1 MKLLLDEMIGPRVA
15 KELRDRGID
24 VVAVA
29 ERTDLRALPDD
40 AVLDFARDE
49 GRAVV
54 TRNIGDFAR
63 LHQQSLAEGRP
74 HAGMVMITVHAFPQN
89 RGFVGALVNA
99 LAAAAETSSLPSPG
113 DVVYLK
119 PAGDVPRCT

>member
-1 MKLLLDEMIGPRVA
+1 MRLLLDELIGPRVA
-15 KELRDRGID
+15 QELRNRELD

-29 ERTDLRALPDD
+29 ERTDLRALPDE

-63 LHQQSLAEGRP
+63 LHLQCLAEGRP
-74 HAGMVMITVHAFPQN
+74 HAGIVMVTVQAFPQD
-89 RGFVGALVNA
+89 RGFVGTLVTA
-99 LAAAAETSSLPSPG
+99 LAAAEEDSWLPQPG
-113 DVVYLK
+113 EVSYLK
-119 PAGDVPRCT
+119 PVGDRSA

>member
-1 MKLLLDEMIGPRVA
+1 MKLVLDEMIGPRVA
-15 KELRDRGID
+15 QELRSRGLD
-24 VVAVA
+24 VVAVS
-29 ERTDLRALPDD
+29 ERTDLRALPDE
-40 AVLDFARDE
+40 AVLDFARED

-63 LHQQSLAEGRP
+63 PHQQLLAEGRP
-74 HAGMVMITVHAFPQN
+74 HAGIVMVTRQAFPQN

-99 LAAAAETSSLPSPG
+99 LTAAAEASSLPRPG

-119 PAGDVPRCT
+119 PGGDEPG